1 MATKRSYK
9 EFTLKTKYQA
19 LKKLEEVRTNK
30 YVSSKFNVT
39 TGTFQLLKKN
49 KFWKSFILHR

>member
-39 TGTFQLLKKN
+39 TGTFQLLKRKQ
-49 KFWKSFILHR
+49 ILEVFHTS

>member
-39 TGTFQLLKKN
+39 TGTFQLLKK
-49 KFWKSFILHR
+49 KQILEVFHTS